1 MSDIMVDT
9 FPMEA
14 LEETMPF
21 YPNYNGYLEKEADGT
36 CIEMY
41 SLRRIFEYE
50 QMTDKELWVQCDK
63 CKVDGHVKQ
72 YVFPSLVI
80 PKDSNRLGKAQL
92 IIIGEA
98 PGREEDENGFGYVGD
113 SGQFLFGMLTQMWKD
128 ELPVVMLGNSVM
140 CWPKDNKTPTVSWYK
155 NCGGKFW
162 PRILCD
168 KSLIDD
174 KAMIVVTG
182 AVPYKMLYA
191 CADGQ
196 PTCSNITAVH
206 GNPCELTFTY
216 GDVTRTFP
224 VFPTYHPAM
233 ALRSPDKIP
242 MIIEDFEKMYT
253 AYNRY
258 INLEEGQSLID
269 GRDENTVD
277 LDKDMISK
285 VYKKM
290 LRPADIDQIMQ
301 ELEEQYAEYEDKTVC
316 YDVETKYLNTADPTN
331 FIRLAGFGTIK
342 KHTYQFMDNAVG
354 GVAILFKRLRD
365 AGFKVCGHNL
375 WFDMMMSWKE
385 RLFECVDD
393 LPEIR
398 DTRIMHKLIDE
409 NSVVNKLKLL
419 CMKYFGVP
427 DWSQPLNQFEDADGN
442 VDWTKIPEDDL
453 LKYHRGDLY
462 YNVKL
467 YYLFAEKCAS
477 EEVSGHWVIDY
488 VDFKHRLHKELMQ
501 TSINGFVVDNN
512 VLGNL
517 ITEYSNKRTEV
528 IEWFKQPLFQR
539 VVASINQMDKEM
551 KDAVKGSLCTFPLV
565 EEYNP
570 DKDVFNPNSTMHL
583 GALLAVVLDDAA
595 KTSLIKSLGSKGRTK
610 AGKIS
615 LSEGNLEKIC
625 EILVE
630 DTNLLGRKTNRFEH
644 LVEGIKKVLECRA
657 VTKVYGTYLDGM
669 CDMMWSD
676 TSVRCQWNVDGA
688 ATGRLSAARP
698 NLQQIPRGDTAKGI
712 KQMFVPRYEGWT
724 LMQFD
729 LSQAELR
736 GLGSFTHDKTL
747 KKAFDDGLDLH
758 KFTAAGIFHVPI
770 EQVVK
775 SQRQLAKTIN
785 FCITYQGSAPTVAAQ
800 AGVPLPEA
808 EAAVKKW
815 HEFYSSVQPW
825 MDERGREV
833 EERGYVTGLWGLK
846 RRLPISMANEADG
859 ADLKRQGGNCVD
871 AETEILTAEGWK
883 RYDELHIGD
892 LIVSFNMDTQKLE
905 RDVVKAVNIF
915 NDGPYSCIEFSHPSL
930 SAVTTPNHR
939 WPVYDSSTVQKYHF
953 VTTQDMSRKG
963 QHRILRCADGM
974 TSLSESLSYP
984 ITDTL
989 LKLMGWL
996 LTDASI
1002 TNSKIVIYQSLT
1014 ANGEKVN
1021 RIEELLQESGL
1032 SYTKTT
1038 RQRYLAD
1045 SNKSY
1050 KEACFYIHKSAFT
1063 QWFKSCLTKDG
1074 ALSNEVIFA
1083 LSEHQ
1088 AHCIIHEMILGDG
1101 YFSFRKDSF
1110 CCSNKAKADA
1120 FQALCTQA
1128 GIATSTHKRHAGRK
1142 AVGNIPNKSGYIE
1155 TKNTYYVINLLRRD
1169 KAHIYE
1175 HHRKLKQVPLVW
1187 CPTTGLEHGL
1197 HDGTELYTLQRIAP
1211 FRTMLVT
1218 STAS

>member
-1 MSDIMVDT
+1 MALYQYRDIM
-9 FPMEA
+9 A
-14 LEETMPF
+14 S
-21 YPNYNGYLEKEADGT
+21 
-36 CIEMY
+36 IEH
-41 SLRRIFEYE
+41 
-50 QMTDKELWVQCDK
+50 K
-63 CKVDGHVKQ
+63 
-72 YVFPSLVI
+72 
-80 PKDSNRLGKAQL
+80 
-92 IIIGEA
+92 
-98 PGREEDENGFGYVGD
+98 PGREEDESGFGYVGD
-113 SGQFLFGMLTQMWKD
+113 SGQFLFGMLTQMWKED
-128 ELPVVMLGNSVM
+128 LPVVMLGNSVM

-182 AVPYKMLYA
+182 AIPYKMLYA

-242 MIIEDFEKMYT
+242 MIIDDFEKMYT

-316 YDVETKYLNTADPTN
+316 YDVETKYINTADPTN

-342 KHTYQFMDNAVG
+342 KHTYQFLDHAIG

-365 AGFKVCGHNL
+365 AGFKICGHNL

-385 RLFECVDD
+385 HLFECVDD

-409 NSVVNKLKLL
+409 NNIVNKLKLL

-462 YNVKL
+462 YNTKL

-488 VDFKHRLHKELMQ
+488 VDFKHRLHKELIQ
-501 TSINGFVVDNN
+501 TSINGFVVDLN
-512 VLGNL
+512 VLSNL
-517 ITEYSNKRTEV
+517 MAEYSQKRTDV
-528 IEWFKQPLFQR
+528 INWFKQPLFQR
-539 VVASINQMDKEM
+539 VVSSINQMDKEM

-583 GALLAVVLDDAA
+583 GALLAVVLDDAS
-595 KTSLIKSLGSKGRTK
+595 KTSLIKSLGSKGKTK
-610 AGKIS
+610 AGKVS

-657 VTKVYGTYLDGM
+657 ITKVYGTYLDGM

-676 TSVRCQWNVDGA
+676 SSVRCQWNVDGA

-698 NLQQIPRGDTAKGI
+698 NLQQIPRGDTSKGI
-712 KQMFVPRYEGWT
+712 KAMFVPREEGRV

-736 GLGSFTHDKTL
+736 GLGSFTHDAAL
-747 KKAFDDGLDLH
+747 KKAYDDGLDLH
-758 KFTAAGIFHVPI
+758 TYTAANMFCGGDMNA
-770 EQVVK
+770 VVK
-775 SQRQLAKTIN
+775 HQRQMAKTLN
-785 FCITYQGSAPTVAAQ
+785 FSIVYGAQAPTVAKN
-800 AGVPLPEA
+800 AGISVS
-808 EAAVKKW
+808 EAADALEKW
-815 HEFYSSVQPW
+815 FNVYSGVRPW
-825 MDERGREV
+825 MHARWQDV

-846 RRLPISMANEADG
+846 RRLPMVMALEADG
-859 ADLKRQGGNCVD
+859 ADQKRKGGNAPIQNFASDFNCFLMLLVMEQVASNGYRPYIKMVNTVHD
-871 AETEILTAEGWK
+871 SIVFEVVSGYESVVAQFYTQAMQQMNDWCAELIGKEYYINM
-883 RYDELHIGD
+883 RGD
-892 LIVSFNMDTQKLE
+892 LEIGMNY
-905 RDVVKAVNIF
+905 
-915 NDGPYSCIEFSHPSL
+915 G
-930 SAVTTPNHR
+930 
-939 WPVYDSSTVQKYHF
+939 
-953 VTTQDMSRKG
+953 DMVG
-963 QHRILRCADGM
+963 
-974 TSLSESLSYP
+974 
-984 ITDTL
+984 
-989 LKLMGWL
+989 
-996 LTDASI
+996 ASI
-1002 TNSKIVIYQSLT
+1002 NPETY
-1014 ANGEKVN
+1014 
-1021 RIEELLQESGL
+1021 
-1032 SYTKTT
+1032 
-1038 RQRYLAD
+1038 
-1045 SNKSY
+1045 
-1050 KEACFYIHKSAFT
+1050 
-1063 QWFKSCLTKDG
+1063 
-1074 ALSNEVIFA
+1074 EVTVD
-1083 LSEHQ
+1083 ED
-1088 AHCIIHEMILGDG
+1088 ED
-1101 YFSFRKDSF
+1101 
-1110 CCSNKAKADA
+1110 
-1120 FQALCTQA
+1120 
-1128 GIATSTHKRHAGRK
+1128 
-1142 AVGNIPNKSGYIE
+1142 
-1155 TKNTYYVINLLRRD
+1155 
-1169 KAHIYE
+1169 
-1175 HHRKLKQVPLVW
+1175 
-1187 CPTTGLEHGL
+1187 
-1197 HDGTELYTLQRIAP
+1197 
-1211 FRTMLVT
+1211 
-1218 STAS
+1218 